1 MAAFAIDGDS
11 ETRWCASSAKK
22 PTWFQL
28 EFLRMTSLSAIE
40 IEWEIQNQWTQYS
53 IETSRDGKNWK
64 LLFDASKNTT
74 AGTRKDL
81 AKIQYMRYMRINILG
96 QEKDM
101 WPSIREI
108 RLYDYTGTELTLKNK

>member
-1 MAAFAIDGDS
+1 MPFDTVLKTSSETNQEGKVAAFAIDGDS

-64 LLFDASKNTT
+64 PLFDASKNTT
-74 AGTRKDL
+74 AGTRKCH
-81 AKIQYMRYMRINILG
+81 R
-96 QEKDM
+96 
-101 WPSIREI
+101 
-108 RLYDYTGTELTLKNK
+108 T